1 MKAPSAP
8 SSGDKLD
15 LNALNGSL
23 LYIKALAEKRDI
35 ETSFGK
41 ADAIQ
46 ANVTVLD
53 GPHKGAEYDDVL
65 IFPRVLASQLRG
77 DIGGDAILARLGK
90 GEAKPGKSAPW
101 MLKEPSDDDRKTGEK
116 FEAYAAKRALE
127 QEQPF

>member
-15 LNALNGSL
+15 LNALNGAL
-23 LYIKALAEKRDI
+23 IYIKAIAEKKDI

-46 ANVTVLD
+46 ANVAVLD

-77 DIGGDAILARLGK
+77 DIGGEPILARLGK

-101 MLKEPSDDDRKTGEK
+101 MLKEATDADKAIGEK
-116 FEAYAAKRALE
+116 YEAYAAKKAAAE
-127 QEQPF
+127 DEPF